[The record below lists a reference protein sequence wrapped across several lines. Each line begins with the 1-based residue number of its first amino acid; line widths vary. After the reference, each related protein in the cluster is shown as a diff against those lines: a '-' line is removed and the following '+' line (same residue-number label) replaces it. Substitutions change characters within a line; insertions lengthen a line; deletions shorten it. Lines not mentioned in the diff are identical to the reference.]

1 VAGQW
6 FSPGIPLSFRNK
18 TDRHNITEILL
29 KVVLNTITLALT
41 PFKFYDAY
49 YIFLI
54 VQSFLHVLNILYN
67 TLDWIGKFS
76 CILQPGHNEPRLIA
90 LWGQSLF
97 FLTIYF
103 VYINAQFIRYYLKIC

>member
-1 VAGQW
+1 MVKKRITNMIYINSD
-6 FSPGIPLSFRNK
+6 FCLDNIFFYLFL
-18 TDRHNITEILL
+18 DYNITEILL
-29 KVVLNTITLALT
+29 KLVLNTITLSLT
-41 PFKFYDAY
+41 LFKFYEAY

-76 CILQPGHNEPRLIA
+76 CILQPGHDEPRLIA

-103 VYINAQFIRYYLKIC
+103 VYMYIY